1 MRKLYA
7 LTTIAF
13 LLGCGTSL
21 EVSPEPP
28 KIVIQP
34 VSSIAVVPPDPL
46 SKPDQEV
53 FQRMTKM
60 AIAQNWHRR
69 SLGEIIQTV
78 SDQFLGT
85 PYAEGLLDRSNN
97 ETLFTSLREFDC
109 VLFVETVLAMAR
121 GIASQDYS
129 PSTFTNHLQQQRYE
143 NGEINGYC
151 SRLHYFSY
159 WIEDNQRR
167 GIVTDITKDLGGISL
182 NKTLN
187 FMSTNWKKYPK
198 LVASEKEHQCIEQ
211 MEARL
216 NATTANYIPTN
227 QIRSRYAELKSGDIL
242 AIATR
247 VPGLDVTHTGFVYRS
262 SNGEV
267 GIIHAAPGRG
277 VKISRDL
284 ETYLNRVEDAIG
296 VIVARPN

>member
-1 MRKLYA
+1 MKKLYA

-13 LLGCGTSL
+13 LLSFGTNL
-21 EVSPEPP
+21 EFRSESPQ
-28 KIVIQP
+28 ITLQP
-34 VSSIAVVPPDPL
+34 VLISAAVPSEPLAKADQRIFQRINRIAV
-46 SKPDQEV
+46 EE
-53 FQRMTKM
+53 
-60 AIAQNWHRR
+60 NWHRR
-69 SLGEIIQTV
+69 SLGEITQAIAE
-78 SDQFLGT
+78 QFIGT
-85 PYAEGLLDRSNN
+85 PYAEGLLDRSKN

-109 VLFVETVLAMAR
+109 VLFVESVLAMAR
-121 GIASQDYS
+121 GISSQNYS
-129 PSTFTNHLQQQRYE
+129 SHTFTKHLQQQRYE

-182 NKTLN
+182 GKRLN

-216 NATTANYIPTN
+216 NATTVNYIPTN
-227 QIRSRYAELKSGDIL
+227 QIRSRYRELKSGDIL

-247 VPGLDVTHTGFVYRS
+247 VPGLDVTHTGFVYRG

-277 VKISRDL
+277 VKISPDL

>member
-7 LTTIAF
+7 VTTIAF

-21 EVSPEPP
+21 KLQPEPP
-28 KIVIQP
+28 QIVLQS
-34 VSSIAVVPPDPL
+34 VSSIAVVTPRSL
-46 SKPDQEV
+46 SQPDQKIFENITELAIE
-53 FQRMTKM
+53 QR
-60 AIAQNWHRR
+60 WHRR
-69 SLGEIIQTV
+69 SIGEITQV
-78 SDQFLGT
+78 LSEQFLGT
-85 PYAEGLLDRSNN
+85 PYAEGLLDRSQN

-109 VLFVETVLAMAR
+109 VLFVETVLAIAR
-121 GIASQDYS
+121 GIVAQDYS
-129 PSTFTNHLQQQRYE
+129 SHTFTQNLKQQRYE

-182 NKTLN
+182 NKKLD

-216 NATTANYIPTN
+216 NATAVDYIPIN
-227 QIRSRYAELKSGDIL
+227 QIRSRYRELKSGDIL

-262 SNGEV
+262 SRGEV

-277 VKISRDL
+277 VKISPDL